1 MFGPGCIRI
10 NPRNK
15 PNKLTLKPERFETV
29 NTMKSRLNVLMSMLT
44 RVLPSVPT
52 RVLPSVPSVPSVLL
66 VVVLVMQ
73 LPVVAQPIQILKE
86 ESSLWIEGRSNLHPF
101 ACVAAEFGALAVAD
115 EVDAGVLGGADERGD
130 QRDSRSGEGID
141 DWRDDGAESSD
152 MNARDVKDRDVEVI
166 IRTDSFDCGKRRM
179 NHDLREALKADEH
192 EVIGFEY
199 RRMVAFE
206 WVEGSGVGDAGAEDA
221 GAAANVQNVAG
232 ANLHSSA
239 EANLQ
244 NVAEANLQSNTP
256 ETIQKRSFVM
266 RVEGDLTV
274 AGVTRRVEVSLE
286 GVRLDHRLVHAQGK
300 TELVMSD
307 YEIDPPKAL
316 LGLIEVRDQ
325 LTVHFD
331 LLASVR

>member
-1 MFGPGCIRI
+1 
-10 NPRNK
+10 
-15 PNKLTLKPERFETV
+15 
-29 NTMKSRLNVLMSMLT
+29 MSMLT
-44 RVLPSVPT
+44 RVLPSVPSVPSVLT
-52 RVLPSVPSVPSVLL
+52 RVLPNVLL

-115 EVDAGVLGGADERGD
+115 ELDDDVLGGADERGD
-130 QRDSRSGEGID
+130 QRDSGNGEGIV

-152 MNARDVKDRDVEVI
+152 MKARDVEDRDVEVI

-206 WVEGSGVGDAGAEDA
+206 WVEGSGVGDAGAV
-221 GAAANVQNVAG
+221 ANVQNVVG

-239 EANLQ
+239 GADMQ

>member
-1 MFGPGCIRI
+1 M
-10 NPRNK
+10 
-15 PNKLTLKPERFETV
+15 
-29 NTMKSRLNVLMSMLT
+29 
-44 RVLPSVPT
+44 
-52 RVLPSVPSVPSVLL
+52 
-66 VVVLVMQ
+66 
-73 LPVVAQPIQILKE
+73 
-86 ESSLWIEGRSNLHPF
+86 
-101 ACVAAEFGALAVAD
+101 
-115 EVDAGVLGGADERGD
+115 
-130 QRDSRSGEGID
+130 
-141 DWRDDGAESSD
+141 DDGAITH
-152 MNARDVKDRDVEVI
+152 DVKARDVEVI

-206 WVEGSGVGDAGAEDA
+206 WVEGSGARDAGVE
-221 GAAANVQNVAG
+221 ANVQSVTVADVQDD
-232 ANLHSSA
+232 ADA
-239 EANLQ
+239 EAE
-244 NVAEANLQSNTP
+244 VQSGARGTN
-256 ETIQKRSFVM
+256 QKRSFVM

-307 YEIDPPKAL
+307 YEIDPPRAL

>member
-1 MFGPGCIRI
+1 
-10 NPRNK
+10 
-15 PNKLTLKPERFETV
+15 
-29 NTMKSRLNVLMSMLT
+29 MSLLPSVPTPVLT
-44 RVLPSVPT
+44 RVLPSV
-52 RVLPSVPSVPSVLL
+52 LL
-66 VVVLVMQ
+66 VFVLVMQ
-73 LPVVAQPIQILKE
+73 LPVAAQPIEILKK
-86 ESSLWIEGRSNLHPF
+86 ESSLWIEGRSNLYPF

-115 EVDAGVLGGADERGD
+115 KMDEVVEVDAGVLGGADEWGD
-130 QRDSRSGEGID
+130 QRDSGRID
-141 DWRDDGAESSD
+141 GMDDGAITH
-152 MNARDVKDRDVEVI
+152 DVKARDVEVI

-206 WVEGSGVGDAGAEDA
+206 WVEGAGARGA
-221 GAAANVQNVAG
+221 GVEANGKNVAG
-232 ANLHSSA
+232 AVANGQSIA
-239 EANLQ
+239 PEA
-244 NVAEANLQSNTP
+244 S
-256 ETIQKRSFVM
+256 QKRSFVM

-286 GVRLDHRLVHAQGK
+286 GMRLDHRLVHAQGK

-307 YEIDPPKAL
+307 YEIDPPRAL

>member
-1 MFGPGCIRI
+1 VPS
-10 NPRNK
+10 
-15 PNKLTLKPERFETV
+15 V
-29 NTMKSRLNVLMSMLT
+29 LT
-44 RVLPSVPT
+44 RVLPN
-52 RVLPSVPSVPSVLL
+52 VLL

-115 EVDAGVLGGADERGD
+115 ELDDDVLGGADERGD
-130 QRDSRSGEGID
+130 QRDSGNGEGIV

-152 MNARDVKDRDVEVI
+152 MKARDVEDRDVEVI

-206 WVEGSGVGDAGAEDA
+206 WVEGSGVGDAGAV
-221 GAAANVQNVAG
+221 ANVQNVVG

-239 EANLQ
+239 GADMQ